1 LIGPLQKKNIETLK
15 APQIEASIL
24 KIKNIKCLPF
34 GPSMQDNFGQS
45 IRDKNN
51 VLLGTSWGTNWDLLR
66 TPWEHKTTKNAN
78 TLYSHSTKEKKKPG
92 PLDCILHHLIG

>member
-1 LIGPLQKKNIETLK
+1 MK
-15 APQIEASIL
+15 
-24 KIKNIKCLPF
+24 
-34 GPSMQDNFGQS
+34 DNFGQS